1 MNKSKKSQMDITT
14 PIIVKKGKEY
24 QRWLEQAVVD
34 QSYLE
39 MNERLHSEGNVIR
52 KLVLEWLTLN
62 VPMSEDKKWFRAGS
76 VDPQIPDIDRLRSLI
91 DPSFDI
97 RVPKLKKQLKDLG
110 YNSQRSNEL
119 VVEYIKEGHE
129 PQDGYFLG
137 KDVVERVETVLD
149 ETTYS
154 GPVPNTIPSHWREHR
169 PGDLVTVRATSE
181 TTARVI
187 WHGPRKTRFYCVI
200 TDEGQ
205 GYHRAS
211 KRTFDFLNPE
221 RFPLKINSTVEVEL
235 EPGSDGIWDPAQPIW
250 GARILREVSRGETLS
265 DELKIAQEEYGIP
278 VEFDEAALAEAERLG
293 DKVDRR
299 SLKGRVDLR
308 DIPFVTIDG
317 EDARDFDDA
326 VWAQEQ
332 PDGGWRLLVAIADVS
347 HYVKPESAL
356 DQEAQSRGTSVY
368 FPKSVVP
375 MLPEA
380 LSNGLCSLNPNV
392 DRLTMVCD
400 AVLDALGVVRAY
412 QFYPA
417 VIHSH
422 ARLTYTQV
430 WSAIQEE
437 DEGKAA
443 LGERLEDVMVLYRL
457 SQTLL
462 ERRHERHCLDFE
474 TSELKAVLDEK
485 DRIVGFE
492 KRSINDANRLIEECM
507 LVANVCAAQFV
518 EKFKRLTLFR
528 VHDKPAPDRLA
539 KLNVV
544 LKTFKLPK
552 VTDTPESIQA
562 VIEQAKDNEFVQVQI
577 LRTMSRA
584 CYSPDNVGHYGLQ
597 YGSYAHFTS
606 PIRRYPDLLL
616 HRTIKGILS
625 HHRYSPKVIVDVASE
640 DTHAELELRERR
652 KLTPE
657 QQANGQDPD
666 YPVWDKLGMMC
677 SLTERRAD
685 MATREVMDY
694 LRCQY
699 VLSLL
704 ESRDKKKTRSLP
716 AMISGVIPAGIF
728 CTIPSLGIDGFVH
741 VSQLGWGWYEFSEK
755 DLRHYSEDE
764 GTSFA
769 VGDSVTVDI
778 ASVDMAKYHV
788 DLRIVASKAPRPKR
802 KPRRRNGR
810 YLDDFALFDDFDEEG
825 PF

>member
-1 MNKSKKSQMDITT
+1 MTKSKKRQMDITHPT
-14 PIIVKKGKEY
+14 IVKKGRDY
-24 QRWLEQAVVD
+24 QSWLEQAVVD
-34 QSYLE
+34 QSYQEMLE
-39 MNERLHSEGNVIR
+39 RVRSEGHLIR
-52 KLVLEWLTLN
+52 DLVMQWLTLN

-76 VDPQIPDIDRLRSLI
+76 VDPQIADIDRLRSLI
-91 DPSFDI
+91 DPRFDM
-97 RVPKLKKQLKDLG
+97 RVQRLKKLLKNLG
-110 YNSQRSNEL
+110 YSSQRSNEL
-119 VVEYIKEGHE
+119 VVEYLREGHAQ
-129 PQDGYFLG
+129 QDGYLLG
-137 KDVVERVETVLD
+137 EAVQERVETVID
-149 ETTYS
+149 EKTYT
-154 GPVPNTIPSHWREHR
+154 GPLPNNIPSYWTEHR
-169 PGDLVTVRATSE
+169 PGDLVTVRPTSE
-181 TTARVI
+181 DSARVT
-187 WHGPRKTRFYCVI
+187 WQGPRKTRFYCVV
-200 TDEGQ
+200 TVEGD

-211 KRTFDFLNPE
+211 KRTFAFVNANDFALST
-221 RFPLKINSTVEVEL
+221 NSTVEVEI
-235 EPGSDGIWDPAQPIW
+235 EPGPDGIWDPTEPIW
-250 GARILREVSRGETLS
+250 GARIIREVSRGDTLS
-265 DELKIAQEEYGIP
+265 EELKIAQEEYGIP
-278 VEFDEAALAEAERLG
+278 VAFDEAALAEAERLG

-400 AVLDALGVVRAY
+400 AVLDATGVVRAY

-430 WSAIQEE
+430 WSAIQGE
-437 DEGKAA
+437 DDGKAA
-443 LGERLEDVMVLYRL
+443 LGERFDDVMVLYRL

-474 TSELKAVLDEK
+474 TSELKAVLDDK

-528 VHDKPAPDRLA
+528 VHDKPAPDRLT

-552 VTDTPESIQA
+552 VTDKPESIQA
-562 VIEQAKDNEFVQVQI
+562 VIALAKDNEFVQVQI

-652 KLTPE
+652 QGGSEHTTN
-657 QQANGQDPD
+657 QQDPD

-685 MATREVMDY
+685 QATREVMDY

-704 ESRDKKKTRSLP
+704 ESKDKKKTRSLP
-716 AMISGVIPAGIF
+716 AIISGVIPAGIF

-741 VSQLGWGWYEFSEK
+741 VSRLGWGWYEFSEK
-755 DLRHYSEDE
+755 DLCHYSEEE
-764 GTSFA
+764 GTRFA
-769 VGDSVTVDI
+769 VGDPVTVDI
-778 ASVDMAKYHV
+778 DSVDMAKYHV
-788 DLRIVASKAPRPKR
+788 DLRIVASKR
-802 KPRRRNGR
+802 PRRASRRYER
-810 YLDDFALFDDFDEEG
+810 YLDVFDEEV